1 MLLPHPKYKGSFIAL
16 SAPSFSSKLIT
27 SETWMTLELEAPP
40 ETTSEFLREVPL
52 SNTAHAL
59 SQRGGRGAGLCLA
72 WSHSCHAAQTAPSF
86 ASRHTPLLP
95 GRVGPPALPH
105 PVYGQ
110 QRVQP
115 APNTPCA
122 LSPEAAAAGCGHA
135 AGHCCLCRHA
145 LHVAPKN
152 WAALQLVMLICIA
165 LTARTLLA

>member
-1 MLLPHPKYKGSFIAL
+1 
-16 SAPSFSSKLIT
+16 
-27 SETWMTLELEAPP
+27 MTLELEAPP

-59 SQRGGRGAGLCLA
+59 SQRGGHGAGLCLA
-72 WSHSCHAAQTAPSF
+72 WSHSCHAAQAAPSF
-86 ASRHTPLLP
+86 ASRHTRLLP

-110 QRVQP
+110 PRVQP
-115 APNTPCA
+115 APDTPCA

-135 AGHCCLCRHA
+135 AGHCCLRRHA